1 MMRNAKVKS
10 AKSNEILRMAKDERG
25 VRQTELAERL
35 GMAQA
40 SLSGNMNRPRIG
52 LDVFAKLL
60 DAMGYDVTIVDRESG
75 KELWKVEV

>member
-1 MMRNAKVKS
+1 MMKNAKVKS
-10 AKSNEILRMAKDERG
+10 AKSNEILRMAKDSKG
-25 VRQTELAERL
+25 FRQTELAEKL

-40 SLSGNMNRPRIG
+40 SLSGNMNRSRIG